1 MSELIVNEL
10 SCQRGYNNL
19 FNELSFSLTSGDILR
34 ISGANGSGK
43 TSLLKILSGLSG
55 AECGSVSY
63 NQNQAGSSE
72 YQEDI
77 FYLGHLPALSPE
89 LCCRENLSYLSHLQG
104 DNTNDQIRDALIAIG
119 LKGYEYEYAANLS
132 AGQKR
137 RVVLAS
143 LFINKAPIWLLDEPF
158 TALDVD
164 MVARM
169 EARLKEAERLGFRRA
184 FGPEGPTGNFGELQ
198 YTVLKRLSDLA
209 DLLGLGADDE

>member
-19 FNELSFSLTSGDILR
+19 FSELSFSLTSGEILR

-43 TSLLKILSGLSG
+43 TSLLKILAGLSG

-72 YQEDI
+72 YQETI

-89 LCCRENLSYLSHLQG
+89 LCCRENLNYLSHLQG
-104 DNTNDQIRDALIAIG
+104 DNTSDQITAALIAIG

-143 LFINKAPIWLLDEPF
+143 LFINTAPIWLLDEPF
-158 TALDVD
+158 TALDGD
-164 MVARM
+164 GIGILEKQINKHSDNGGICILTTHQDCNLANMR
-169 EARLKEAERLGFRRA
+169 
-184 FGPEGPTGNFGELQ
+184 T
-198 YTVLKRLSDLA
+198 LSL
-209 DLLGLGADDE
+209 

>member
-19 FNELSFSLTSGDILR
+19 FNDLSFSLTAGEILR
-34 ISGANGSGK
+34 ISGTNGSGK
-43 TSLLKILSGLSG
+43 TSLLKILAGLSG
-55 AECGSVSY
+55 AEYGNVSY
-63 NQNQAGSSE
+63 NQNQVRSSE
-72 YQEDI
+72 YQKDI

-104 DNTNDQIRDALIAIG
+104 DNANDHIRDALIAIG

-143 LFINKAPIWLLDEPF
+143 LFINKAPVWLLDEPF
-158 TALDVD
+158 TALDSNGIAILEKQINKHSNNGGICILTTHQD
-164 MVARM
+164 C
-169 EARLKEAERLGFRRA
+169 
-184 FGPEGPTGNFGELQ
+184 N
-198 YTVLKRLSDLA
+198 LSDMRSLS
-209 DLLGLGADDE
+209 L

>member
-10 SCQRGYNNL
+10 NCQRGYSAL
-19 FNELSFSLTSGDILR
+19 FSRLSFSITSGEILR

-43 TSLLKILSGLSG
+43 TSLLKILAGLSSP
-55 AECGSVSY
+55 ESGSVAY
-63 NQNQAGSSE
+63 NNHAVGSSE

-89 LCCRENLSYLSHLQG
+89 LCCQENLGYLSQLQG
-104 DNTNDQIRDALIAIG
+104 DNAGDKVRDALIAIG

-158 TALDVD
+158 TALDSD
-164 MVARM
+164 GIAI
-169 EARLKEAERLGFRRA
+169 LERQINKHSDSGGICIL
-184 FGPEGPTGNFGELQ
+184 TTHQDCN
-198 YTVLKRLSDLA
+198 LSNMKTLS
-209 DLLGLGADDE
+209 L